1 MALSPWPAPA
11 AEAEAID
18 KLGMTLKWFTEVPGS
33 ASERARVAAIG
44 KASAALVENF
54 APGAPQEIKDEAVV
68 RSAGWLSQI
77 PKGILSEAI
86 TVPAILGRTGNK
98 AAREKKITY
107 ASSAGAL
114 RSSGGMAL
122 LSPWKKRRAGIIK

>member
-18 KLGMTLKWFTEVPGS
+18 LLGMTLKWFTEVPGS
-33 ASERARVAAIG
+33 ASERARVAALG

-68 RSAGWLSQI
+68 RSAGWISQV
-77 PKGILSEAI
+77 PTGIISEAI

-98 AAREKKITY
+98 AAREKKIIYST
-107 ASSAGAL
+107 AGSAL
-114 RSSGGMAL
+114 RASGSMAL
-122 LSPWKKRRAGIIK
+122 LSPWKIRRAGIIQ